1 MEEIRAVAKKVG
13 AALQQAGAD
22 KAQYTVTQKETHEF
36 NVDGGEFSLFRTL
49 FDNGLSIT
57 AYKNRKKGSVSINSF
72 ADGDIDNAVE
82 NCMKAAES
90 AIADEAYDIA
100 PKQENETFREGAYE
114 PEVDRLFSR
123 TRELMDT
130 IREKH
135 PRIIMEQ
142 MIVSHTKRHSI
153 YANTNG
159 TEYEVLGGEYSISL
173 MFSAHEGEQTTSF
186 FGTGVQTDSLD
197 KPFIEVGSIEKDLS
211 DVEAQL
217 HIIPFEGKFEGVA
230 ILTPGSLGSFLY
242 SIISNFAAD
251 GAILQKTSIWL
262 DKLNTKVADERLTIS
277 VNPSDPRICCG
288 ERYTADGFRSEDFDL
303 IKDGVLKSFLLS
315 LYVANKTGFERAK
328 NTSFSVVMEG
338 GDTPYADMIKNVK
351 RGIIVGRFSG
361 GQPGSNGEFSGVAKN
376 SFLVEDG
383 EIKGAVTETMIN
395 GNLADML
402 KNIVSISKETVEDG
416 TSVLPYIAVD
426 GIVIAGK

>member
-57 AYKNRKKGSVSINSF
+57 AYKNQKKGSVSINSF

-242 SIISNFAAD
+242 SIISNLAAD

>member
-57 AYKNRKKGSVSINSF
+57 AYKNQKKGSVSINSF

-135 PRIIMEQ
+135 PKIIMEQ
-142 MIVSHTKRHSI
+142 MIVSHTKRHSL

-159 TEYEVLGGEYSISL
+159 TEYEVFGGEYSISL

-351 RGIIVGRFSG
+351 RGIIV
-361 GQPGSNGEFSGVAKN
+361 
-376 SFLVEDG
+376 
-383 EIKGAVTETMIN
+383 
-395 GNLADML
+395 
-402 KNIVSISKETVEDG
+402 
-416 TSVLPYIAVD
+416 
-426 GIVIAGK
+426 